1 MPELPEVET
10 TVRGI
15 KPHLLNQQIVSV
27 TVRHPTLRWPIPSD
41 LAEQLC
47 GQTIT
52 QIYRR
57 GKYIIF
63 DTANGHQ
70 LLHLG
75 MSGSVRILPAG
86 TAAEKH
92 DHVDWLCSNDKLL
105 RLNDPRRFGAVLWT
119 GDDPMQHP
127 LIVNLGPEPLS
138 EHFDDQLLFRKSR
151 GRAVSVK
158 SFVMDSKTVV
168 GVGNIYA
175 SEALFLAGIN
185 PKRLAGKVSAKRYAA
200 LTQAIKQTLAKA
212 IEAGGTT
219 LKDFTSA
226 DGKPGYFKQQLN
238 VYGRGGEACTQCRN
252 PIQQAVLNQRMTYWC
267 KQCQR

>member
-15 KPHLLNQQIVSV
+15 EPHLLNQQIVSV
-27 TVRHPTLRWPIPSD
+27 TVRHPSLRWPIPND
-41 LAEQLC
+41 LAELLK
-47 GQTIT
+47 GQTI
-52 QIYRR
+52 QRIYRR

-63 DTANGHQ
+63 DTAKGHQ

-86 TAAEKH
+86 TPAEKH
-92 DHVDWLCSNDKLL
+92 DHVDWLCANNKLL

-119 GDDPMQHP
+119 SDDPSQHP
-127 LIVNLGPEPLS
+127 LIAKLGPEPLTAA
-138 EHFDDQLLFRKSR
+138 FDEQHLFSKSR

-175 SEALFLAGIN
+175 SESLFLAGIN
-185 PKRLAGKVSAKRYAA
+185 PKRAAGKVSAKSYAA
-200 LTQAIKQTLAKA
+200 LTQAIKQTLSKA

-226 DGKPGYFKQQLN
+226 DGKPGYFKQQLH
-238 VYGRGGEACTQCRN
+238 VYGRGGEPCTECAS

-267 KQCQR
+267 KKCQR